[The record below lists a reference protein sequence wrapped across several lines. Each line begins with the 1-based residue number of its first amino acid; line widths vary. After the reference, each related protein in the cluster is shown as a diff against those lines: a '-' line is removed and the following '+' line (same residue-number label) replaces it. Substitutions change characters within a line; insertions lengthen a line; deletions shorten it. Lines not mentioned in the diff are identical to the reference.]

1 MQHFKT
7 GRHTNTACSC
17 GLYISNEPSTITF
30 SKYLSTQ
37 KFCQHILQSDLI
49 TLYLCITELQKYL
62 YQSCILNLETPACDC
77 SWIMKMSAL
86 PTWSSSKERS
96 HMGIVRLCWIPER
109 RDVILL
115 SSQQRMNFFVSLL
128 YVQSL
133 GQNALAWSQGDSHF
147 ISQSWTA
154 INLLTRIKS
163 LFCRAISSML
173 LKAGCLE
180 YAELLTD
187 VIPLQNF
194 ANQSHVE
201 VLFYVS
207 SLKASFNF
215 SQIL

>member
-7 GRHTNTACSC
+7 GRHTNTAHSC

-30 SKYLSTQ
+30 SKYSSTQ
-37 KFCQHILQSDLI
+37 TFRQHLLQSDFI

-62 YQSCILNLETPACDC
+62 YQSSILNLETATCDC
-77 SWIMKMSAL
+77 SWIMKMSSL
-86 PTWSSSKERS
+86 PTRSSLKEWS
-96 HMGIVRLCWIPER
+96 HMWIVLDSWQT
-109 RDVILL
+109 DVILL
-115 SSQQRMNFFVSLL
+115 FSQQSMNFFVSLL
-128 YVQSL
+128 YVHIL
-133 GQNALAWSQGDSHF
+133 GQNALAWSQRDSHL

-154 INLLTRIKS
+154 INLLTRKKS
-163 LFCRAISSML
+163 LFYRAILSVL
-173 LKAGCLE
+173 LNAGCLE

-187 VIPLQNF
+187 VIPLLNF

-201 VLFYVS
+201 VFFYIS